1 MTTTSARCLCSASLP
16 VFCSSTPSLA
26 RVPHRL
32 RRSMP
37 TRCLLSP
44 SWRGWPPS
52 FSLETRKSR
61 RRRRPLRPQIHLRV
75 RGSGTGSGGCSAYA
89 VKVPRQP
96 ALRRPK
102 PRSLQTH
109 PQTAQRPARRAAG
122 LADSGHASPRR
133 RRDPEEKICR
143 MHRCGWGWG
152 RGPRRG
158 GGVERATVEYV
169 NERTETECP
178 RRLIQWG
185 GERADR
191 RRVGATRR
199 SSLATSS
206 VPIVCDDVRA
216 RPVLLVQHAAL
227 RRWLCSARRA
237 ARSLCWRHADALTR
251 LFCPCFPEHERGERP
266 EYRTESRRA
275 SPEA

>member
-96 ALRRPK
+96 TLRRPK

-122 LADSGHASPRR
+122 LADSGHASSRR
-133 RRDPEEKICR
+133 RRRFVACT
-143 MHRCGWGWG
+143 GAGGGGGGG
-152 RGPRRG
+152 RGVG
-158 GGVERATVEYV
+158 AGWKGATVEYV
-169 NERTETECP
+169 TERTETEC
-178 RRLIQWG
+178 
-185 GERADR
+185 
-191 RRVGATRR
+191 
-199 SSLATSS
+199 
-206 VPIVCDDVRA
+206 
-216 RPVLLVQHAAL
+216 
-227 RRWLCSARRA
+227 
-237 ARSLCWRHADALTR
+237 
-251 LFCPCFPEHERGERP
+251 FCPAG
-266 EYRTESRRA
+266 
-275 SPEA
+275 

>member
-89 VKVPRQP
+89 VKVPRQQT
-96 ALRRPK
+96 LRRPK
-102 PRSLQTH
+102 PRSLQMH

-133 RRDPEEKICR
+133 RRDPEERTCR
-143 MHRCGWGWG
+143 MHWCGWGWGWG
-152 RGPRRG
+152 RGAG
-158 GGVERATVEYV
+158 TVEYV
-169 NERTETECP
+169 TERTETEC
-178 RRLIQWG
+178 
-185 GERADR
+185 
-191 RRVGATRR
+191 
-199 SSLATSS
+199 
-206 VPIVCDDVRA
+206 
-216 RPVLLVQHAAL
+216 
-227 RRWLCSARRA
+227 
-237 ARSLCWRHADALTR
+237 
-251 LFCPCFPEHERGERP
+251 FCPAG
-266 EYRTESRRA
+266 
-275 SPEA
+275 